1 MKKGLKLGKCKHCGV
16 LINSETATLRVC
28 CDRCKKVPLVNG
40 YTKCPK
46 FLKLAYRRAVNY
58 HCQECKKSEE
68 EVGTLE
74 PHRLRRGCE
83 GGKYSVAKLNSK
95 ENNVKIVCKKCHR
108 SLHSGEFNV
117 CHLKSKT

>member
-1 MKKGLKLGKCKHCGV
+1 MAFFKCKY
-16 LINSETATLRVC
+16 
-28 CDRCKKVPLVNG
+28 CKKIIYTDQRTERSACDDCKKPILANG

-58 HCQECKKSEE
+58 HCQECGKHED
-68 EVGTLE
+68 EVGKLE
-74 PHRLRRGCE
+74 PHRLRRGNS
-83 GGKYSVAKLNSK
+83 GGKYTVAKLNSK

-108 SLHSGEFNV
+108 SLHSLEFNV